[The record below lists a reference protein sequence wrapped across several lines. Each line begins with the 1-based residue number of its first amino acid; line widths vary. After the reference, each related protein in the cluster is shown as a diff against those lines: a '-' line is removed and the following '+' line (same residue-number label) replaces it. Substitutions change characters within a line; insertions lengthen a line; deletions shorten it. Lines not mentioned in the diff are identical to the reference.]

1 MANRLTEAH
10 LEGERRLREVS
21 SRSVADA
28 WRALPGYDRE
38 NVPEFLER
46 ALPAVRAAV
55 RSSVTLTAAY
65 LARAREEQPAAFD
78 IEAIV
83 AGLRNGVPL
92 EEVYARPFVTVWTA
106 LEAGALW
113 ADAVESGLARAMSTA
128 AMDPQLAMRDTAMR
142 LDNGYGYRRVANSG
156 ACEFCLQVNGAY
168 VKGNEYAM
176 ALHNHCGC
184 SLEPLTEPHEGAVF
198 LPDGTQVRQ
207 YAYGPLNSKVA
218 VHQHGE
224 LGAVLTDPSQNFTS
238 LSEIQ

>member
-1 MANRLTEAH
+1 MPSRLTEAH
-10 LEGERRLREVS
+10 IRGERRIRDVS
-21 SRSVADA
+21 VRGVERA
-28 WRALPGYDRE
+28 WRSLPGYDRE

-46 ALPAVRAAV
+46 ALPHVRAAV
-55 RSSVTLTAAY
+55 RASANLTAAY
-65 LARAREEQPAAFD
+65 IARAREQQPAGFD
-78 IEAIV
+78 VDEVLAN
-83 AGLRNGVPL
+83 LRNGTPL
-92 EEVYARPFVTVWTA
+92 EEVYSRPFVDVWAA
-106 LEAGALW
+106 LEAGTLW
-113 ADAVESGLARAMSTA
+113 VDAVAKGEARALAAA

-238 LSEIQ
+238 LSDIQ